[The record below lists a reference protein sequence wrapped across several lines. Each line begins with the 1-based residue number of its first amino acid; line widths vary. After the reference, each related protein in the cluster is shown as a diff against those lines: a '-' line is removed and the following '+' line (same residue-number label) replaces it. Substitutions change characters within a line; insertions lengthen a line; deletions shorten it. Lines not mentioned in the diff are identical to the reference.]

1 MEEDIQETTLTNVK
15 KILWD
20 ESENAPLFVLEDN
33 RIFTPT
39 RQNIPNKGWLLIWEE
54 VEEKWEDLDEA

>member
-1 MEEDIQETTLTNVK
+1 MEEDIKETTLINVK

-20 ESENAPLFVLEDN
+20 ESENAPLFVLEDT
-33 RIFTPT
+33 RIFKPT

-54 VEEKWEDLDEA
+54 VEERWEDMEEA